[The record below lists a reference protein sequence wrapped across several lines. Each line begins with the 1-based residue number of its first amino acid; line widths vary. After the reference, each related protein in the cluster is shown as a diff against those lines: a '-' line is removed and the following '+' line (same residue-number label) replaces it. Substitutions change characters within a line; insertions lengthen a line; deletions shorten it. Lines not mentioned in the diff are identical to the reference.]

1 MDRLRQ
7 KIFHDR
13 SGISYLQG
21 AVLTLAI
28 SFLFAVVLS
37 YASIISIIS
46 VSRDSTRLVLDKFVA
61 SHQTTIFASVKEGTD
76 TLDELDTEFFISTMQ
91 EDLSLDLRN
100 GLLYSVAESGEI
112 IFCLTT
118 PVVSYNIENIL
129 NLKAQYDICIPVTF
143 AGQQISQLTIPME
156 VTAKYTLK

>member
-7 KIFHDR
+7 KIFHDNK
-13 SGISYLQG
+13 GIFYLQG
-21 AVLTLAI
+21 AVLTLCI
-28 SFLFAVVLS
+28 SFIFAAVLS
-37 YASIISIIS
+37 YASIISIIR

-76 TLDELDTEFFISTMQ
+76 VLEELDAEFFISTMQ

-129 NLKAQYDICIPVTF
+129 NLKAQYSICIPVTF